1 MAVRLGRDGS
11 HAEAGRSTSQ
21 LFYKRGI
28 PMLQFIMNQNLL
40 LYVCGVA
47 CTLGVVSQFLLK
59 HLYERLISDTQ
70 NTGEPG
76 GRFLRQLTQR
86 FQNCIHLNEK
96 VNDIS
101 SFADRSMMDYQFLRM
116 NLHQWH
122 RAGLEALAVCLLS
135 CGAGLWLLYRN
146 GADISLQTVYSRA
159 ALGSLLLIGI
169 AYGMTDNRYRHTSLK
184 VRIMD
189 YLQNSG
195 AIKDYSEVDFAER
208 MPEGMK
214 EAAAE
219 TAASTS
225 GSPISIGR
233 KRRHGGGEASE
244 TRAQKEKREL
254 KDNLLRNKAGV
265 QEIAAAQESQS
276 EKEQKRSLLQQMDPK
291 EKEQILRDVLME
303 FLT

>member
-1 MAVRLGRDGS
+1 
-11 HAEAGRSTSQ
+11 
-21 LFYKRGI
+21 
-28 PMLQFIMNQNLL
+28 MLQFIMNQNLL

-47 CTLGVVSQFLLK
+47 CVLGVISQFLLK
-59 HLYERLISDTQ
+59 HLYERLISETQ
-70 NTGEPG
+70 NTGEPKG
-76 GRFLRQLTQR
+76 KFLRQLRQR

-101 SFADRSMMDYQFLRM
+101 SFTDRSMMDYQFLKM
-116 NLHQWH
+116 NLHQWQ
-122 RAGLEALAVCLLS
+122 RAGMEALAVCLLS
-135 CGAGLWLLYRN
+135 CGAGLWLLYRS
-146 GADISLQTVYSRA
+146 GADISLQTGYSRA
-159 ALGSLLLIGI
+159 AIGSLLLIGI
-169 AYGMTDNRYRHTSLK
+169 AYGMTDNRYRHNSLK

-195 AIKDYSEVDFAER
+195 AIKDYQEVDFTDR

-219 TAASTS
+219 TAASAS

-233 KRRHGGGEASE
+233 KRRHTGAETSE

-254 KDNLLRNKAGV
+254 KENILKSKAGI
-265 QEIAAAQESQS
+265 QETAAAQESQP
-276 EKEQKRSLLQQMDPK
+276 EKERKRNILQQMDPK
-291 EKEQILRDVLME
+291 EKEQILREVLME